1 MNFVVREIGERNLV
15 TKGRRVGMADEADS
29 KSVVGN
35 NVRVQV
41 PLPAVLKIAWNPV
54 KSWI

>member
-1 MNFVVREIGERNLV
+1 
-15 TKGRRVGMADEADS
+15 MADEADS

-41 PLPAVLKIAWNPV
+41 PPPAVNSAKLNKCKFRFAYFL
-54 KSWI
+54 